1 MVNNFNINGGLMNK
15 GKITE
20 LFVLLILSIFFFNPN
35 CVAQESIEHPMV
47 KKMPGFE
54 LVETLSKKSD
64 FSTFSFR
71 IKENKKTTTVEKKGR
86 FWKLHFEKRNDKDK
100 IDKKTSKIDI
110 MNNYRFAAKEMSGK
124 VLYAERGKITFT
136 LPLNNGG
143 KLWGYVTALDGNY
156 DLIIIEEEGF
166 EKQLVFSADQ
176 MKRTLDS
183 LGAISIYGINF
194 DTAKDRLKPDA
205 EKVLAEIV
213 KLMLNYP
220 ELKIEIQGHTDNI
233 GTADY
238 NLNLSNKRA
247 NTVKNY
253 LLLFGVDHSRMISKG
268 YGLTKPI
275 APNDTKEGRALNRRV
290 DLVKI
295 N

>member
-1 MVNNFNINGGLMNK
+1 MSIIKFIKINS
-15 GKITE
+15 T
-20 LFVLLILSIFFFNPN
+20 LFLILFFFNTTSL
-35 CVAQESIEHPMV
+35 AQESIEHPMV

-71 IKENKKTTTVEKKGR
+71 IIENKKTTTEEKKGR
-86 FWKLHFEKRNDKDK
+86 YWKLHYENRDEKGKFNQK
-100 IDKKTSKIDI
+100 ISKIDI
-110 MNNYRFAAKEMSGK
+110 MNNYRFAAKEMGGE

-136 LPLNNGG
+136 LPLNAGG

-156 DLIIIEEEGF
+156 DLIIIEEVGF

-183 LGAISIYGINF
+183 LGTISIYGINF

-220 ELKIEIQGHTDNI
+220 ELKIEIQGHTDNV
-233 GTADY
+233 GSADY

-247 NTVKNY
+247 NTVKAY
-253 LLLFGVDHSRMISKG
+253 LLLFGVEKERMFSKG

-275 APNDTKEGRALNRRV
+275 ASNDTEEGRTLNRRV
-290 DLVKI
+290 ELVKI

>member
-1 MVNNFNINGGLMNK
+1 MV
-15 GKITE
+15 KIKMSKICIS
-20 LFVLLILSIFFFNPN
+20 LIQILFFFTISSI
-35 CVAQESIEHPMV
+35 AQESIEHLMV

-71 IKENKKTTTVEKKGR
+71 IIENKKTTTIEKKGKY
-86 FWKLHFEKRNDKDK
+86 WKLHYENRNDKGK
-100 IDKKTSKIDI
+100 IGKKISKIDI
-110 MNNYRFAAKEMSGK
+110 MNNYRFAAKEMGGE
-124 VLYAERGKITFT
+124 VFYAERGKITFT
-136 LPLNNGG
+136 LPLNGSG

-183 LGAISIYGINF
+183 LGTISIYGINF

-220 ELKIEIQGHTDNI
+220 KLKIEIQGHTDNV
-233 GTADY
+233 GSAQY
-238 NLNLSNKRA
+238 NLGLSNKRA
-247 NTVKNY
+247 NTVRDY
-253 LLLFGVDHSRMISKG
+253 LLLFGVENDRIVSNG

-275 APNDTKEGRALNRRV
+275 TSNETEEGRALNRRV
-290 DLVKI
+290 ELVKI

>member
-1 MVNNFNINGGLMNK
+1 MIK
-15 GKITE
+15 RKITE
-20 LFVLLILSIFFFNPN
+20 LFVFLILAFFFFNSN
-35 CVAQESIEHPMV
+35 CLAQESIEHPMV

-64 FSTFSFR
+64 FSTFEFR

-86 FWKLHFEKRNDKDK
+86 YWKLHYENRTNKGK
-100 IDKKTSKIDI
+100 IDKKVSKIDI

-124 VLYAERGKITFT
+124 VFYAERGKITFT
-136 LPLNNGG
+136 LPLNGGG

-183 LGAISIYGINF
+183 LGTISIYGINF

-220 ELKIEIQGHTDNI
+220 ELKIEIQGHTDNVAS
-233 GTADY
+233 ADY
-238 NLNLSNKRA
+238 NLGLSNKRA
-247 NTVKNY
+247 NTVKDY
-253 LLLFGVDHSRMISKG
+253 LLLFGAEKNRMVSKG

-275 APNDTKEGRALNRRV
+275 TTNDTEEGRALNRRV
-290 DLVKI
+290 ELVKI